1 MCEAL
6 FSKSCSTKQKS
17 TTTHGG
23 LPQGSRGGRRCR
35 RGPVWET
42 KSQISK
48 ADFLTE
54 GVLRPS
60 CVKPQWEHEG
70 RAGCKFQTYLFTKPF
85 RQRTSPVSQYKVFRK
100 HSCLYPFLQ
109 PLHRVDGVISTL
121 MKWPQSQ
128 RH

>member
-6 FSKSCSTKQKS
+6 FSKSCSTKQKV

-23 LPQGSRGGRRCR
+23 LPQGSRGGRRAQERSCLGNVKSNKQSR
-35 RGPVWET
+35 FPNWRG
-42 KSQISK
+42 SQTLVSQ
-48 ADFLTE
+48 T
-54 GVLRPS
+54 
-60 CVKPQWEHEG
+60 QWEHEG

-85 RQRTSPVSQYKVFRK
+85 HQRTSPISQYKVFRK

-109 PLHRVDGVISTL
+109 PLHKVDGVISTL

-128 RH
+128 RQ